1 VSGQPFLI
9 AEHVGRSSAY
19 QSGISASRNGIIA
32 YAGTIAQS
40 GRLTWLDRRG
50 NVLDSAGPEGD
61 YTDFRLSPNEKSLTA
76 SLVEPKTGTID
87 VWLTDLA
94 RGSNTRI
101 TSGGLLAAAAIWSP
115 DGTQLVFR
123 TLRGGQIEFYEKS
136 AAGGG
141 DEKAMLVVETERAAQ
156 IQSINLVPT
165 DWSPD
170 GQDIVFSTPQ
180 VATGSDLWLLPLTGD
195 RKPVKFIASLAEEM
209 HGNFSPDGHFV
220 AYTSNESGRYEVY
233 VQTFPLSD
241 RKWQVSTNGGYEP
254 RWRTDGREIYYLSED
269 RKLMAV
275 SVGPS
280 LSFGVPQPLFQTRVP
295 AGVTANRQHYVPSR
309 DGQRFLVNTQA
320 GDPSPTPITVVL
332 NWTAGLKK

>member
-1 VSGQPFLI
+1 
-9 AEHVGRSSAY
+9 
-19 QSGISASRNGIIA
+19 
-32 YAGTIAQS
+32 
-40 GRLTWLDRRG
+40 
-50 NVLDSAGPEGD
+50 
-61 YTDFRLSPNEKSLTA
+61 
-76 SLVEPKTGTID
+76 
-87 VWLTDLA
+87 
-94 RGSNTRI
+94 
-101 TSGGLLAAAAIWSP
+101 
-115 DGTQLVFR
+115 
-123 TLRGGQIEFYEKS
+123 
-136 AAGGG
+136 
-141 DEKAMLVVETERAAQ
+141 MLVAETERAAQ

-180 VATGSDLWLLPLTGD
+180 VATGSDLWLLPLSGD
-195 RKPVKFIASLAEEM
+195 RKPVKFIATLAEEM

-254 RWRTDGREIYYLSED
+254 RWRTDGREIYYLSEA

-275 SVGPS
+275 SVGPGP
-280 LSFGVPQPLFQTRVP
+280 SFGVPQPLFQTRVP

-320 GDPSPTPITVVL
+320 GDPSPTPSPSYST
-332 NWTAGLKK
+332 GPQG